1 MSRHNLGEKN
11 MPSWLFVLILFTNA
25 ILFLVPHWLQEKN
38 MINIIIDGIDE
49 IINTDDNVEEKKY
62 V

>member
-1 MSRHNLGEKN
+1 
-11 MPSWLFVLILFTNA
+11 
-25 ILFLVPHWLQEKN
+25 
-38 MINIIIDGIDE
+38 MINIIVDGIDE

>member
-1 MSRHNLGEKN
+1 
-11 MPSWLFVLILFTNA
+11 
-25 ILFLVPHWLQEKN
+25 

>member
-1 MSRHNLGEKN
+1 M
-11 MPSWLFVLILFTNA
+11 
-25 ILFLVPHWLQEKN
+25 EKN